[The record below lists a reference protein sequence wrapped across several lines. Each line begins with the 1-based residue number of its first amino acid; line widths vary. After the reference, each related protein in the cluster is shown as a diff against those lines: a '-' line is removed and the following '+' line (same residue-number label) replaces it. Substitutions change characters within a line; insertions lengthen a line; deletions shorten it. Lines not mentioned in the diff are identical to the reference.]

1 MIRGMPLALTLFA
14 YTPEAL
20 ASLAQ
25 NPEDRSAAVRE
36 LAEGMGGRLIAFYHS
51 FGEYHGAIIAEV
63 PDGVSSSAV
72 AIAAQSAGHLKTY
85 KTIPLLSAEE
95 GLEALRR
102 AGAAAF
108 RGPGQQALTAER
120 TEEDRGLLDRT
131 RDALTGQEEESR
143 REQPGGRR
151 EAPRGPRGDEPLGGR

>member
-1 MIRGMPLALTLFA
+1 M
-14 YTPEAL
+14 
-20 ASLAQ
+20 
-25 NPEDRSAAVRE
+25 
-36 LAEGMGGRLIAFYHS
+36 IAFYHS

-63 PDGVSSSAV
+63 PDDVSSSAV

-108 RGPGQQALTAER
+108 RGPGQQALTPER
-120 TEEDRGLLDRT
+120 TEEDRGLLDRA
-131 RDALTGQEEESR
+131 RDALTGQEGNNLGEEEKHQGDHGEMNRWEGDR
-143 REQPGGRR
+143 RIAEDK
-151 EAPRGPRGDEPLGGR
+151 RGPGC

>member
-1 MIRGMPLALTLFA
+1 MPLALTLFA

-25 NPEDRSAAVRE
+25 NPEDRSAAVRD

-63 PDGVSSSAV
+63 PDDVSSSAV

-85 KTIPLLSAEE
+85 KTIPLLSAEK

-120 TEEDRGLLDRT
+120 TEEDRGLLDRA

-143 REQPGGRR
+143 REQPG
-151 EAPRGPRGDEPLGGR
+151 EQEKHQGDHGE